1 MKRILKPNKLQVL
14 ATFLLFAITFG
25 GCTDKFDELNTPE
38 NQLPEEEISFAT
50 VGQAFGYAQ
59 YYGLGAAFVQV
70 QENLHAHLFAQYFTT
85 NVATFSTERYVPNG
99 TWVDLFWK
107 DFYTK
112 PALMQFT
119 TENVTKANNMVLANA
134 IAKVW
139 RVVIYHRMTD
149 YFGPV
154 IYSKFGNLQTSVAF
168 DSQKDIYY
176 DFFKTLDEAVEVLK
190 QNPSGN
196 AFGTYDQVYAG
207 SAAKWLKF
215 ASSLRLRLAMRLA
228 YADAPKAKTEAEKA
242 IVDGVILANAENA
255 GVLSTLN
262 STNILSRITY
272 LVNDFRANS
281 SMLSALKG
289 YNDPRLSVYYS
300 PAATGGQY
308 AGLRNGLTAAD
319 RGAVV
324 APTTSFVGPQWI
336 GNPPRPGT
344 VNPTL
349 VLTASE
355 VAFLRAEGALRNWN
369 MGTGTAQSFY
379 NEGISLSLTQ
389 NVNGIT
395 NPQITAYQNTVTTP
409 APLADKWNSPAMSNI
424 PVLYNATGSF
434 EQQLEQIITQK
445 WLAIYPD
452 GYEAWAER
460 RRTGYPRGY
469 ALIGSENPDLSVTDL
484 ARRVIYAPSEVT
496 TNRDAYQAALGLLG
510 GADNMKTRVWWDQK
524 PLSAYPTPA
533 N

>member
-1 MKRILKPNKLQVL
+1 MKRILNPYKSQLL
-14 ATFLLFAITFG
+14 AVFLLLCTVLSS
-25 GCTDKFDELNTPE
+25 CTDKFDEINTPE
-38 NQLPEEEISFAT
+38 NQLPEEEINFAT

-59 YYGLGAAFVQV
+59 YFGLGAAFIQV

-154 IYSKFGNLQTSVAF
+154 IYSQFGNQQTSVAY

-196 AFGTYDQVYAG
+196 AFGAYDQVYAG

-242 IVDGVILANAENA
+242 IADGVILANSENA
-255 GVLSTLN
+255 GVMSTLN

-289 YNDPRLSVYYS
+289 YNDPRLNIYYS
-300 PAATGGQY
+300 PAASGGQY
-308 AGLRNGLTAAD
+308 AGLRNGLPASD

-324 APTTSFVGPQWI
+324 APGTSFVGPQWI

-344 VNPTL
+344 VNPTI
-349 VLTASE
+349 VMTAAE

-369 MGTGTAQSFY
+369 MGTGTPQSFY
-379 NEGISLSLTQ
+379 NTGISLSLTQ
-389 NVNGIT
+389 NVTGIT
-395 NPQITAYQNTVTTP
+395 NPQITAYQNTITMP
-409 APLADKWNSPAMSNI
+409 SPLTDKWNSPAMSNI
-424 PVLYNATGSF
+424 PVLFDGTGSF
-434 EQQLEQIITQK
+434 ERQLEQIITQK

-469 ALIGSENPDLSVTDL
+469 ALIGSDNPDLSVTDL
-484 ARRVIYAPSEVT
+484 ARRVIYPPTEVT
-496 TNRDAYQAALGLLG
+496 TNRDAYHAALGLLG

-524 PLSAYPTPA
+524 PLSAYPRPT